1 LNRHRKTPVT
11 RWNLLLPAAVLAL
24 VLVAASAAAGAQNP
38 ERQEN
43 MSQQEPN
50 RYTVPDDAELRR
62 TLSPLQYHVARE
74 AGTEMPFDNAYWREQ
89 RPGIYVDIVTG
100 EPLFSSRDKYLSS
113 CGWPAFTAGLEED
126 LLKEVEDRSFGRLRT
141 EVRSALGDTH
151 LGHVFENDPESPN
164 GVRYCINSAS
174 LRFIPLEEMEA
185 QGYGDYLPE
194 VQVGE

>member
-1 LNRHRKTPVT
+1 
-11 RWNLLLPAAVLAL
+11 
-24 VLVAASAAAGAQNP
+24 
-38 ERQEN
+38 

-74 AGTEMPFDNAYWREQ
+74 AGTEMTSDNAYWREQ
-89 RPGIYVDIVTG
+89 RHGIEVDIVTV